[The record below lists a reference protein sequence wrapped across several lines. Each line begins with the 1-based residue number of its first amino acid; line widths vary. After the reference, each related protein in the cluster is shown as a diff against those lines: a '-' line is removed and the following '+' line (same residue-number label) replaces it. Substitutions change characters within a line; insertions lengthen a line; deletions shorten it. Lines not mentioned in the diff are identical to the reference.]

1 MGNKNKNMSSIT
13 SKITNILFIS
23 FLLMSAFSS
32 IKLKKTNKHE
42 KDSFIKR
49 HLESNMGENIQKID
63 QEFKKN
69 DAKKFGDFMKIKSLK
84 NAEEAKF
91 FKSMNDEAAS
101 KNAEIPRYVKRSSSE
116 LAKIHE
122 RIDRT
127 NFVEGKPSPLQAI
140 QKTAEKNDIKEEVF
154 KPEQARNQQDISLA
168 KDHENNYRTIS
179 KEVKAKPISNGTFLG
194 NLKANSVRVEDF
206 QNYEKNLFN
215 ENYKTMVQRHKEDT
229 QMAKKISEQHHEKK
243 NNSFNVRK

>member
-49 HLESNMGENIQKID
+49 HLESN
-63 QEFKKN
+63 KN